1 MNSDQP
7 TSRDAEEQGAP
18 SLIRN
23 AISLLGAALA
33 TISLANII
41 FLFLVTLVSR
51 RSSPYLGVLAF
62 MVFPAFLILGLL
74 LIPVGMWRERRRRR
88 TAAPG
93 EIARLPRIDLNIRA
107 QRSRRIAST
116 REEPCALKD
125 RGPCQLASRITPSSA
140 TAKPRRW

>member
-1 MNSDQP
+1 MNTDQP
-7 TSRDAEEQGAP
+7 TSRDADAQGAP

-33 TISLANII
+33 AISLANIL

-88 TAAPG
+88 RAAP
-93 EIARLPRIDLNIRA
+93 EADAAPA
-107 QRSRRIAST
+107 Q
-116 REEPCALKD
+116 D
-125 RGPCQLASRITPSSA
+125 
-140 TAKPRRW
+140 